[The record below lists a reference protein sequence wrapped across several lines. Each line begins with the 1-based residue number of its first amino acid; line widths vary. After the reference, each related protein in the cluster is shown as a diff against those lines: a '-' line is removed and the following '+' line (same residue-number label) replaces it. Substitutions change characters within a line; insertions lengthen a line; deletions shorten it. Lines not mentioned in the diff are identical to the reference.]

1 MAREG
6 VSGAAPAR
14 AELEFALC
22 KESRRDTC
30 LGTHVPG
37 CPLPILPTLTPFALA
52 AGRSLMLR
60 FIGPNPP
67 ATSSPMKEP
76 ASRNVPAM
84 WPAGRRRPYFTGSP
98 ETCHLV
104 PRGRKVGVGFRTAEG
119 ALMYPPPSPNPR
131 ELRKEGKGRWERNT
145 HKT

>member
-1 MAREG
+1 MNGKLTSSGNSPPPALLVHGRRLLRACGRDEGQCVGKHARRGRRCVSFYSLPHQTVVQGARMAREG

-52 AGRSLMLR
+52 AGR
-60 FIGPNPP
+60 
-67 ATSSPMKEP
+67 
-76 ASRNVPAM
+76 
-84 WPAGRRRPYFTGSP
+84 
-98 ETCHLV
+98 
-104 PRGRKVGVGFRTAEG
+104 
-119 ALMYPPPSPNPR
+119 
-131 ELRKEGKGRWERNT
+131 
-145 HKT
+145 